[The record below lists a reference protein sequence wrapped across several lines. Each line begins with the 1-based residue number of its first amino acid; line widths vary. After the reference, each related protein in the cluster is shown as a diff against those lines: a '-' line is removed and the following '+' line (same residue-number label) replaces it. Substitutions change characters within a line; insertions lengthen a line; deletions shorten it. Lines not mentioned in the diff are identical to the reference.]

1 MNRNFDEILNEKFDL
16 FKSEKNT
23 LGGEDLK
30 IVNDAIHYMKYIK
43 SYSDAIK
50 TGEPWVDPNKKQK
63 PKIETQNKP
72 QTQDK
77 AANTREYGETDS
89 MHEAVLPKPK
99 NTDDLRKGIFTR
111 DKSIGLIKLLNSA
124 VIKYQELYQ
133 KMYQLIGKYSQLQK
147 VYGAYSNNNQMY
159 ANMFDCPTWEER
171 KGLGKFASDEQILE
185 NLLKFKEN
193 LEKVIKTTQSDEKA
207 DLESDNPEIIQSLLK
222 DPMISQK
229 YRADDLKTFLKNLTS
244 AGLTLESMNEEEE
257 LDLTNKKDK
266 QIQALKSLLISYSD
280 SEERMQKLL
289 DPANAPKIK
298 AHIDSKMNATTPEV
312 AQTDSESTALSKL
325 KAALLGTGDKISV
338 VKNLLA
344 DLENEIKVSTP
355 VTKESPSA
363 KRRGAI
369 PGTDIGSEDV

>member
-1 MNRNFDEILNEKFDL
+1 
-16 FKSEKNT
+16 
-23 LGGEDLK
+23 
-30 IVNDAIHYMKYIK
+30 
-43 SYSDAIK
+43 
-50 TGEPWVDPNKKQK
+50 
-63 PKIETQNKP
+63 
-72 QTQDK
+72 
-77 AANTREYGETDS
+77 
-89 MHEAVLPKPK
+89 
-99 NTDDLRKGIFTR
+99 
-111 DKSIGLIKLLNSA
+111 
-124 VIKYQELYQ
+124 
-133 KMYQLIGKYSQLQK
+133 
-147 VYGAYSNNNQMY
+147 
-159 ANMFDCPTWEER
+159 
-171 KGLGKFASDEQILE
+171 
-185 NLLKFKEN
+185 
-193 LEKVIKTTQSDEKA
+193 
-207 DLESDNPEIIQSLLK
+207 
-222 DPMISQK
+222 MISQK

>member
-63 PKIETQNKP
+63 TVKS
-72 QTQDK
+72 
-77 AANTREYGETDS
+77 NTIEYGEADS
-89 MHEAVLPKPK
+89 MHEAFLPKPK
-99 NTDDLRKGIFTR
+99 NPDNLKKGIFTR

-124 VIKYQELYQ
+124 VIKYQDLYQ

-147 VYGAYSNNNQMY
+147 VYGAYTNNNQMY

-171 KGLGKFASDEQILE
+171 KGLGKFASDEQILK

-193 LEKVIKTTQSDEKA
+193 LEKVIKTTQSDEKV
-207 DLESDNPEIIQSLLK
+207 DLESDNPEIIQFLLK
-222 DPMISQK
+222 DPIISQK

-325 KAALLGTGDKISV
+325 KAALLGTGDNNGIVKAKNSISV